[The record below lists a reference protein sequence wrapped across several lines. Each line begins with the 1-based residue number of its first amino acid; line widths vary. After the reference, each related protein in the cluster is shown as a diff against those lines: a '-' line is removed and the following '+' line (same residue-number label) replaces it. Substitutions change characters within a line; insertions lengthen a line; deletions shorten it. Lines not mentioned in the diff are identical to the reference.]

1 MANTVIAFIY
11 RSIILPNK
19 PSFKQ
24 FSCESYKTFY
34 IFAWGSCTVELKE
47 DSLIAGAAAGAL
59 AAYLMSRD
67 KFKSIPDVIK
77 HDMTDAQREQLAASV
92 LAVIADFSVEDYAML
107 LELVLNN
114 SVTTEAVL
122 KVVFA
127 FIQEEMQQEIVDK
140 NEGISHINDT
150 LQTDEYFENDTSLL
164 VLANQKQMY

>member
-1 MANTVIAFIY
+1 
-11 RSIILPNK
+11 
-19 PSFKQ
+19 
-24 FSCESYKTFY
+24 
-34 IFAWGSCTVELKE
+34 
-47 DSLIAGAAAGAL
+47 
-59 AAYLMSRD
+59 MSKD